1 MEVVVQRSAK
11 RRKTIEAEL
20 VGDVL
25 EVRVPASMSRA
36 EEQHWV
42 EKMRARF
49 ERRHRTDAVDIEAR
63 ARRLA
68 KQYGFP
74 MPASV
79 RWVDNQRRRWGS
91 CTPEDGSI
99 RISSRLA
106 AWPRWVLDFVLVHEL
121 AHLIEIGHNA
131 RFDEL
136 VARYPLAER
145 ATGFLIAKGL
155 DPEDNETNET
165 EPDVEEPFVDPVQL
179 SLTLG

>member
-1 MEVVVQRSAK
+1 
-11 RRKTIEAEL
+11 
-20 VGDVL
+20 
-25 EVRVPASMSRA
+25 MSRD
-36 EEQHWV
+36 EERHWV

-49 ERRHRTDAVDIEAR
+49 ERRRDTDAVDIDAR
-63 ARRLA
+63 ARKLA
-68 KQYGFP
+68 RQYAFP
-74 MPASV
+74 MPTSV

-91 CTPEDGSI
+91 CTPDDGTI

-121 AHLIEIGHNA
+121 AHLVEPGHNA

-155 DPEDNETNET
+155 DPDEERTLDDETDQT
-165 EPDVEEPFVDPVQL
+165 AEPAIEP
-179 SLTLG
+179 

>member
-25 EVRVPASMSRA
+25 EVRLPASMSRA

-42 EKMRARF
+42 DKMRARF
-49 ERRHRTDAVDIEAR
+49 ERRHHTDAIDIDAR

-91 CTPEDGSI
+91 CTPEDGTI

-131 RFDEL
+131 RFDDL

-155 DPEDNETNET
+155 DPEEGDGET
-165 EPDVEEPFVDPVQL
+165 EPEVEAPFVDPVQL
-179 SLTLG
+179 SLSLG

>member
-25 EVRVPASMSRA
+25 EVRVPASMSRD
-36 EEQHWV
+36 EERHWV
-42 EKMRARF
+42 EKMRSRF
-49 ERRHRTDAVDIEAR
+49 ERRHDAAAIDIDAR

-68 KQYGFP
+68 KKYGFP

-79 RWVDNQRRRWGS
+79 RWVDNQVRRWGS
-91 CTPEDGSI
+91 CTPDDGTI

-121 AHLIEIGHNA
+121 AHLVEVGHNA

-136 VARYPLAER
+136 VARYPLSER

-155 DPEDNETNET
+155 DPEETANGTET
-165 EPDVEEPFVDPVQL
+165 GFDEPPVEPVQL
-179 SLTLG
+179 SLSLA